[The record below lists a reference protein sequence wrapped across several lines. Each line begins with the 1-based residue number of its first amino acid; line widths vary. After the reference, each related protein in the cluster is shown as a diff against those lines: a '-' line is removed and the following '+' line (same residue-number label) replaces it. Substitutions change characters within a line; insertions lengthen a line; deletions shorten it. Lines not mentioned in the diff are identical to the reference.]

1 MKFGYYF
8 RIVGTLKDLDL
19 NAIESI
25 FDENQIPINL
35 NEFDDTTIVI
45 VTDPFIDS
53 MRELIMTALN
63 NLDAISEVKAI
74 RIEF

>member
-1 MKFGYYF
+1 MILGSSFN
-8 RIVGTLKDLDL
+8 VNL
-19 NAIESI
+19 NSQKSI

-45 VTDPFIDS
+45 VTEPFIDS